1 MLEIMYCLYYNYTVN
16 KLKREVCPLR
26 EGTMKKIIKVSP
38 SEMAKQHEYT
48 ELVRTVLTTRF
59 EPSKPLAFVH
69 TYGCQGNVSDG
80 ERIKGILESLGYGF
94 TDDVE
99 KADLILYN
107 TCAVRE
113 HAEDRIYGNVGAI
126 KRLKKTNPNLII
138 ALCGC
143 MMQQKR
149 VVDKIRKSYPFVDLV
164 FGTHVIHRIPELIY
178 RVLCTGK
185 KVYECPDGA
194 GVIAEDLP
202 IRRDGSIKGWLPIMY
217 GCNNFCS
224 YCIVPYV
231 RGRERSREPEDV
243 IKEAKELIAS
253 GCKDITLLGQ
263 NVNSYGKNLDRDIN
277 FSKLLRQIN
286 DLPGDFIIRFMT
298 SHPKDC
304 TKELLDTMASCDKVA
319 KHLHLP
325 FQSGNNRVLKEMNRG
340 YTREKYLELARYA
353 RQVMPDLSMT
363 SDVIVGFP
371 GETYEEFRDTVSLIE
386 EVKFTSLF
394 TFIFSPR
401 PGTRAADMPDPISRE
416 EKGKWFKELT
426 DAQEKIASERTAAM
440 KDKTYTVLCEGYA
453 KEGILNGRTEGNVMI
468 EFPEVDGKD
477 LVGKFCK
484 VKVTE
489 PLTWIVRGVLDER

>member
-1 MLEIMYCLYYNYTVN
+1 MLEIMHCLYYNYTVN
-16 KLKREVCPLR
+16 KLKREVCPLS

-202 IRRDGSIKGWLPIMY
+202 IRRDGSVKGWLPIMY

-453 KEGILNGRTEGNVMI
+453 KDGILNGRTEGNVMI
-468 EFPEVDGKD
+468 EFPEADGKD

>member
-1 MLEIMYCLYYNYTVN
+1 MLELMHCLYYNYTVN
-16 KLKREVCPLR
+16 KLKREVCPLS

-126 KRLKKTNPNLII
+126 KRLKKTNRNLII

-243 IKEAKELIAS
+243 IKEAKDLIAS

-453 KEGILNGRTEGNVMI
+453 KEGILNGRTESNVMI